1 MGRHGTV
8 RKLTGIG
15 ILLVGLVVVVV
26 AGIIAVLLYRVGRR
40 LRIVGA
46 LGWLLGDV
54 VNDLRSSVMDAL
66 RTVALVDDA
75 PRASDWKS
83 VVART
88 HHRKGL
94 G

>member
-8 RKLTGIG
+8 RKLAGIG
-15 ILLVGLVVVVV
+15 TLLAGLVVVVV
-26 AGIIAVLLYRVGRR
+26 VSIVAVLLYRAGRR
-40 LRIVGA
+40 LGIVGA

-54 VNDLRSSVMDAL
+54 VDDLRSSVMDAL
-66 RTVALVDDA
+66 RAVALVDDA
-75 PRASDWKS
+75 PRASDWES